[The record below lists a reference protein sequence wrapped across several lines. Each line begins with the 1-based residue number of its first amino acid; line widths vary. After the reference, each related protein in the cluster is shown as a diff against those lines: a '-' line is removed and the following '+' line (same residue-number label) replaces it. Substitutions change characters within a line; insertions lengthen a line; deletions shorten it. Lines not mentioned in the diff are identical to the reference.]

1 MAIVLG
7 GRRSP
12 RADRTQALQLLEF
25 LIKNGAEQVIDDAR
39 SHLSTIKMLRQFYF
53 IDANGKDQGVNVR
66 NRAKE
71 LAELLSDV
79 DRIRQERKKARHTKA
94 KYIGVEGGTG
104 AGGFSGSSMGP
115 GSAGTRFRGF
125 GSGAPPEDEY
135 GGYSGGVYGDGGGF
149 GGRSTAGAF
158 GDEGRSSPRTAA
170 ARGASSSGFDEY
182 DEYDDGATAPA
193 SARRPAQPRRSEAAA
208 GSAASKAPPKKK
220 AAPPQPEIDL
230 LADDEPAAPPSN
242 GKPLAAAGGDDDFD
256 DFQSAAPAR
265 PAAAPHNPPLSTPA
279 SPPLTSSASSLSLV
293 QPKPVSTTQRS
304 GMESLVGLSSPPIS
318 AGSSAFGTPAI
329 SPANTGPSAGMGMAM
344 GGLGAPMKPSN
355 VGYQPA
361 QPNYFTSVPLS
372 ANTGTKSSPL
382 TAPAQQPKKTGSDAF
397 GNIWNQASS
406 GIKKVSTTPTPKS
419 ASLQTMAQ
427 EKASAGI
434 WGTGAAK
441 PAASPNAFGTTS
453 TAAKTGGAMDDLLG

>member
-1 MAIVLG
+1 
-7 GRRSP
+7 
-12 RADRTQALQLLEF
+12 
-25 LIKNGAEQVIDDAR
+25 
-39 SHLSTIKMLRQFYF
+39 MLRQFYF

-104 AGGFSGSSMGP
+104 AGGFSGSGIGA
-115 GSAGTRFRGF
+115 GSGGTRFRGF

-149 GGRSTAGAF
+149 GGRSTTGAF
-158 GDEGRSSPRTAA
+158 GDEGRSSPRTS
-170 ARGASSSGFDEY
+170 ARGASSSGFEEY
-182 DEYDDGATAPA
+182 NEYDDGGATAPA
-193 SARRPAQPRRSEAAA
+193 TARRLAQSRRGEAAS
-208 GSAASKAPPKKK
+208 GPAASKAPPKKK
-220 AAPPQPEIDL
+220 VAPPQPEIDL
-230 LADDEPAAPPSN
+230 LADDETAAPPSN
-242 GKPLAAAGGDDDFD
+242 GKPKPSNDNGLASLAAAGGDDDFD

-265 PAAAPHNPPLSTPA
+265 PAAEPHNPLAAPLSTPVP
-279 SPPLTSSASSLSLV
+279 PPLTSSASGLSLV

-329 SPANTGPSAGMGMAM
+329 TPANTGPSAGMGMAM
-344 GGLGAPMKPSN
+344 GGLGAPMKPAN
-355 VGYQPA
+355 VGYQPS

-372 ANTGTKSSPL
+372 ANNTGTKSSPL
-382 TAPAQQPKKTGSDAF
+382 ATPVQQPKKTGSDAF

-419 ASLQTMAQ
+419 ASLQSMAQ

-441 PAASPNAFGTTS
+441 PDASPNAFGTS